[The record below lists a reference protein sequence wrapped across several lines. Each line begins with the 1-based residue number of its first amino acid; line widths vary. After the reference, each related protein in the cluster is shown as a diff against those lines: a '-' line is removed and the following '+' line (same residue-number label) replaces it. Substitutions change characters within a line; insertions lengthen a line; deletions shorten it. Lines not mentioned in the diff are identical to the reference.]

1 MVWRTWQ
8 HPFTAIIHSPTAP
21 PNSADK
27 QLRIR
32 YIGLCYRF
40 STMSTTQTVT
50 QQPEITAEN
59 VLRLFPEVNTTLIGG
74 SHNSATSDNA
84 LQGYDEEQIRLMDEV
99 CIVLDNDDVPIGSA
113 TKKLCHLME
122 NIDKGLLHRAF
133 SVFLFDSQNRL
144 LLQQRATEKITFPD
158 MWTNTCCSH
167 PLGIPGE
174 TGVGLEESVQGVR
187 RAAVRKLEHE
197 LGIKPEQVPID
208 DFKFL
213 TRIHYKSPSDG
224 KWGEHE
230 IDYILFIKADVDLNV
245 NPNEA
250 RDSRFVSQED
260 LRTMFKDKS
269 LKFTPWF
276 KLICESMLFEWWDH
290 LDSGLEQYMGETEIR
305 RM

>member
-1 MVWRTWQ
+1 
-8 HPFTAIIHSPTAP
+8 
-21 PNSADK
+21 
-27 QLRIR
+27 
-32 YIGLCYRF
+32 
-40 STMSTTQTVT
+40 
-50 QQPEITAEN
+50 
-59 VLRLFPEVNTTLIGG
+59 
-74 SHNSATSDNA
+74 
-84 LQGYDEEQIRLMDEV
+84 
-99 CIVLDNDDVPIGSA
+99 
-113 TKKLCHLME
+113 ME
-122 NIDKGLLHRAF
+122 NLDRGLLHRAF

-174 TGVGLEESVQGVR
+174 TGVGLDASVQGVR
-187 RAAVRKLEHE
+187 RAAVRKLDHE
-197 LGIKPEQVPID
+197 LGIPSAQVPID

-230 IDYILFIKADVDLNV
+230 SKLTSSCVNPIQHMTDVRIVDYILFIKADVDLNV
-245 NPNEA
+245 NPNEV

-260 LRTMFKDKS
+260 LRAMFKDES

-276 KLICESMLFEWWDH
+276 KLICESMLYEWWDH
-290 LDSGLEQYMGETEIR
+290 LDSGLEKYLGEREIR